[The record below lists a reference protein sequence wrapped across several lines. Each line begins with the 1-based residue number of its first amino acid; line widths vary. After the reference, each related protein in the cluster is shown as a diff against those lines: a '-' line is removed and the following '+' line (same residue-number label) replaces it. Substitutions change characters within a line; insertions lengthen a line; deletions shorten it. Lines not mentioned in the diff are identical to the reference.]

1 MKGLLIK
8 DFRLMKVQ
16 KSFFLLITVI
26 GVWGTL
32 LSENVTS
39 AIGFL
44 TFVMSLFSV
53 SSISYDEFDNGNAFL
68 FSLPITRTIYVVE
81 KYCFGLILGLGA
93 WTVFTLLALVS
104 NGFRRILP
112 TGELMI
118 SAAMILPMFLVIL
131 AVMLPIQLRFG
142 GEKGRIAL
150 IAALGILILLGL
162 AVVKIAKGMG
172 IDLAGLLDALPIVS
186 VGVLLA
192 GACVAAVL
200 LLLLSLWISLGI
212 IRRKEF

>member
-16 KSFFLLITVI
+16 KSFFLLIAVI
-26 GVWGTL
+26 GVCGTL

-68 FSLPITRTIYVVE
+68 FSLLITRTTYVVE

-172 IDLAGLLDALPIVS
+172 IDLAGLLDALPIIS

-192 GACVAAVL
+192 GALVAAVL
-200 LLLLSLWISLGI
+200 LLLLSVWISLGI
-212 IRRKEF
+212 IKRKEF

>member
-1 MKGLLIK
+1 M
-8 DFRLMKVQ
+8 
-16 KSFFLLITVI
+16 
-26 GVWGTL
+26 
-32 LSENVTS
+32 
-39 AIGFL
+39 
-44 TFVMSLFSV
+44 
-53 SSISYDEFDNGNAFL
+53 
-68 FSLPITRTIYVVE
+68 E
-81 KYCFGLILGLGA
+81 KYCFGLILGLSA

-112 TGELMI
+112 VGELMI

-172 IDLAGLLDALPIVS
+172 IDLAGLLDALPIIS

-192 GACVAAVL
+192 GALVAAVL
-200 LLLLSLWISLGI
+200 LLLLSVWISLGI
-212 IRRKEF
+212 IKRKEF

>member
-1 MKGLLIK
+1 MCIR
-8 DFRLMKVQ
+8 DR
-16 KSFFLLITVI
+16 
-26 GVWGTL
+26 
-32 LSENVTS
+32 
-39 AIGFL
+39 
-44 TFVMSLFSV
+44 
-53 SSISYDEFDNGNAFL
+53 
-68 FSLPITRTIYVVE
+68 
-81 KYCFGLILGLGA
+81 
-93 WTVFTLLALVS
+93 TVFTLLALVS

-112 TGELMI
+112 VGELMI
-118 SAAMILPMFLVIL
+118 SAAMMLPMFLVIL

-150 IAALGILILLGL
+150 IAAIGILILLGL
-162 AVVKIAKGMG
+162 AAAKIAEGMG

>member
-1 MKGLLIK
+1 M
-8 DFRLMKVQ
+8 
-16 KSFFLLITVI
+16 
-26 GVWGTL
+26 
-32 LSENVTS
+32 
-39 AIGFL
+39 
-44 TFVMSLFSV
+44 
-53 SSISYDEFDNGNAFL
+53 
-68 FSLPITRTIYVVE
+68 
-81 KYCFGLILGLGA
+81 
-93 WTVFTLLALVS
+93 
-104 NGFRRILP
+104 P

-172 IDLAGLLDALPIVS
+172 IDLAGLLDALPIIS

-192 GACVAAVL
+192 GALVAAVL
-200 LLLLSLWISLGI
+200 LLLLSVWISLGI
-212 IRRKEF
+212 IKRKEF

>member
-172 IDLAGLLDALPIVS
+172 IDLAGLLDALPIIS

-192 GACVAAVL
+192 GALVAAVL
-200 LLLLSLWISLGI
+200 LLLLSVWISLGI
-212 IRRKEF
+212 IKRKEF

>member
-1 MKGLLIK
+1 M
-8 DFRLMKVQ
+8 
-16 KSFFLLITVI
+16 
-26 GVWGTL
+26 
-32 LSENVTS
+32 
-39 AIGFL
+39 
-44 TFVMSLFSV
+44 
-53 SSISYDEFDNGNAFL
+53 
-68 FSLPITRTIYVVE
+68 
-81 KYCFGLILGLGA
+81 FGLILGLGA

-172 IDLAGLLDALPIVS
+172 IDLAGLLDALPIIS

-192 GACVAAVL
+192 GALVAAVL
-200 LLLLSLWISLGI
+200 LLLLSVWISLGI
-212 IRRKEF
+212 IKRKEF

>member
-16 KSFFLLITVI
+16 KSFFLLIAVI

-68 FSLPITRTIYVVE
+68 FSLPITRTTYVVE
-81 KYCFGLILGLGA
+81 KYCCGLIVGLSA

-112 TGELMI
+112 VGELMI
-118 SAAMILPMFLVIL
+118 SAAMMLPMFLVIL

-150 IAALGILILLGL
+150 IAAIGILILLGL
-162 AVVKIAKGMG
+162 AAAKIAEGMG

>member
-16 KSFFLLITVI
+16 KSFFLLIAVI

-68 FSLPITRTIYVVE
+68 FSLPITRTTYVVE

-172 IDLAGLLDALPIVS
+172 IDLAGLLDALPIIS
-186 VGVLLA
+186 MEVLLV
-192 GACVAAVL
+192 GALVAAVL
-200 LLLLSLWISLGI
+200 LLLLSVWISLGI
-212 IRRKEF
+212 IKRKEF

>member
-16 KSFFLLITVI
+16 KSFFLLIAVI

-68 FSLPITRTIYVVE
+68 FSLPITRTTYVVE
-81 KYCFGLILGLGA
+81 KITASG
-93 WTVFTLLALVS
+93 
-104 NGFRRILP
+104 
-112 TGELMI
+112 
-118 SAAMILPMFLVIL
+118 
-131 AVMLPIQLRFG
+131 
-142 GEKGRIAL
+142 
-150 IAALGILILLGL
+150 
-162 AVVKIAKGMG
+162 
-172 IDLAGLLDALPIVS
+172 
-186 VGVLLA
+186 
-192 GACVAAVL
+192 
-200 LLLLSLWISLGI
+200 
-212 IRRKEF
+212 

>member
-1 MKGLLIK
+1 
-8 DFRLMKVQ
+8 
-16 KSFFLLITVI
+16 
-26 GVWGTL
+26 
-32 LSENVTS
+32 
-39 AIGFL
+39 
-44 TFVMSLFSV
+44 
-53 SSISYDEFDNGNAFL
+53 
-68 FSLPITRTIYVVE
+68 
-81 KYCFGLILGLGA
+81 
-93 WTVFTLLALVS
+93 
-104 NGFRRILP
+104 
-112 TGELMI
+112 MI
-118 SAAMILPMFLVIL
+118 SAAMMLPMFLVIL

-150 IAALGILILLGL
+150 IAAIGILILLGL
-162 AVVKIAKGMG
+162 AAAKIAEGMG

>member
-16 KSFFLLITVI
+16 KSFFLLIAVI

-172 IDLAGLLDALPIVS
+172 IDLAGLLDALPIIS

-192 GACVAAVL
+192 GALVAAVL
-200 LLLLSLWISLGI
+200 LLLLSVWISLGI
-212 IRRKEF
+212 IKRKEF

>member
-68 FSLPITRTIYVVE
+68 FSLPITRTTYVVE

-142 GEKGRIAL
+142 GEKGRDRADRGARYPDPPRPRGGKDREGDGNRSGRAVGRASDHKRGS
-150 IAALGILILLGL
+150 AAGRGPC
-162 AVVKIAKGMG
+162 GG
-172 IDLAGLLDALPIVS
+172 GS
-186 VGVLLA
+186 S
-192 GACVAAVL
+192 VAAFCVDQP
-200 LLLLSLWISLGI
+200 GNH
-212 IRRKEF
+212 KA

>member
-1 MKGLLIK
+1 MP
-8 DFRLMKVQ
+8 V
-16 KSFFLLITVI
+16 
-26 GVWGTL
+26 
-32 LSENVTS
+32 
-39 AIGFL
+39 
-44 TFVMSLFSV
+44 
-53 SSISYDEFDNGNAFL
+53 
-68 FSLPITRTIYVVE
+68 
-81 KYCFGLILGLGA
+81 
-93 WTVFTLLALVS
+93 
-104 NGFRRILP
+104 
-112 TGELMI
+112 GELMI
-118 SAAMILPMFLVIL
+118 SAAMMLPMFLVIL

-150 IAALGILILLGL
+150 IAAIGILILLGL
-162 AVVKIAKGMG
+162 AAAKIAEGMG

>member
-16 KSFFLLITVI
+16 KSFFLLIAVI

-32 LSENVTS
+32 LSEDVTF

-68 FSLPITRTIYVVE
+68 FSLPITRTTYVVE
-81 KYCFGLILGLGA
+81 QYCFGLILGLSA

-172 IDLAGLLDALPIVS
+172 IDLAGLLDALPIIS

-192 GACVAAVL
+192 GALVAAVL
-200 LLLLSLWISLGI
+200 LLLLSVWISLGI

>member
-172 IDLAGLLDALPIVS
+172 IDLAGLLDALPIIS

-192 GACVAAVL
+192 GALVAAVL
-200 LLLLSLWISLGI
+200 LLLLSVWISLGI

>member
-1 MKGLLIK
+1 M
-8 DFRLMKVQ
+8 
-16 KSFFLLITVI
+16 
-26 GVWGTL
+26 
-32 LSENVTS
+32 
-39 AIGFL
+39 
-44 TFVMSLFSV
+44 
-53 SSISYDEFDNGNAFL
+53 
-68 FSLPITRTIYVVE
+68 E

-112 TGELMI
+112 TGELLI

-150 IAALGILILLGL
+150 IAALGILIPLGL

-172 IDLAGLLDALPIVS
+172 IDLAGLLDALPIIS
-186 VGVLLA
+186 VEVLLV
-192 GACVAAVL
+192 GALVAAVL
-200 LLLLSLWISLGI
+200 LLLLSVWISLGI
-212 IRRKEF
+212 IKRKEF

>member
-1 MKGLLIK
+1 MKGVLIK

-16 KSFFLLITVI
+16 KSFFLLIAVI

-68 FSLPITRTIYVVE
+68 FSLPI

-172 IDLAGLLDALPIVS
+172 IDLAGLLDALPIIS

-192 GACVAAVL
+192 GVLVAAVL
-200 LLLLSLWISLGI
+200 LLLLSVWISLGI
-212 IRRKEF
+212 IKRKEF

>member
-1 MKGLLIK
+1 MLWK
-8 DFRLMKVQ
+8 
-16 KSFFLLITVI
+16 
-26 GVWGTL
+26 
-32 LSENVTS
+32 
-39 AIGFL
+39 
-44 TFVMSLFSV
+44 
-53 SSISYDEFDNGNAFL
+53 
-68 FSLPITRTIYVVE
+68 

-172 IDLAGLLDALPIVS
+172 IDLAGLLDALPIIS

-192 GACVAAVL
+192 GALVAAVL
-200 LLLLSLWISLGI
+200 LLLLSVWISLGI
-212 IRRKEF
+212 IKRKEF

>member
-1 MKGLLIK
+1 M
-8 DFRLMKVQ
+8 
-16 KSFFLLITVI
+16 
-26 GVWGTL
+26 
-32 LSENVTS
+32 
-39 AIGFL
+39 
-44 TFVMSLFSV
+44 
-53 SSISYDEFDNGNAFL
+53 
-68 FSLPITRTIYVVE
+68 
-81 KYCFGLILGLGA
+81 
-93 WTVFTLLALVS
+93 
-104 NGFRRILP
+104 
-112 TGELMI
+112 
-118 SAAMILPMFLVIL
+118 LPMFLVIL

-150 IAALGILILLGL
+150 IAAIGILILLGL
-162 AVVKIAKGMG
+162 AAAKIAEGMG

>member
-16 KSFFLLITVI
+16 KSFFLLIAVI

-32 LSENVTS
+32 LSEDVTF

-68 FSLPITRTIYVVE
+68 FSLPITRTTYVVE
-81 KYCFGLILGLGA
+81 KYCFGLILGLSA

-112 TGELMI
+112 VGELMI
-118 SAAMILPMFLVIL
+118 SAAMMLPMFFTMRFLKKTT
-131 AVMLPIQLRFG
+131 MMTPIKAMIG
-142 GEKGRIAL
+142 AIAP
-150 IAALGILILLGL
+150 ISRAIRSPVT
-162 AVVKIAKGMG
+162 VVPMFA
-172 IDLAGLLDALPIVS
+172 PIMTQT
-186 VGVLLA
+186 
-192 GACVAAVL
+192 ACF
-200 LLLLSLWISLGI
+200 SSISLAFTNPTTMTVVA
-212 IRRKEF
+212 EDD